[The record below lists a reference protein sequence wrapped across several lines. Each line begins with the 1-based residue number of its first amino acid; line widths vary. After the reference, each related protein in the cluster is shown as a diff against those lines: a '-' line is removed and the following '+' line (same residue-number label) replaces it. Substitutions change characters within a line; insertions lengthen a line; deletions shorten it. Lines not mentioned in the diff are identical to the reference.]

1 MDGKKTKSFTQSV
14 IILLAAQII
23 VKVLGMLYR
32 MVITNMDG
40 FGDIGNGYYSAG
52 FQVYTLLLAL
62 SSVGIPNAISKLIS
76 ERTALFDREG
86 ANQILKTALFIF
98 AVIGAVLSAGLYFF
112 AEPIADDLLDMDGAK
127 YTLAAL
133 SPSIFFVCVSSVFR
147 GYFSG
152 INKVQFMSISQI
164 IEQVLK
170 SALTIMFVFF
180 AIGSSPEW
188 MAAYANLATTAAT
201 VCGTLYLVFVYF
213 FKRERPVPSHTD
225 GRSVGFYAVA
235 CQILKIAV
243 PISLCSIISAVNR
256 IIDTATITRGIE
268 TAFAGGIPAYGDA
281 AAIVNPSAAQLDAAA
296 VRLSGMLSK
305 SDTLINL
312 PLALNIALATVLVP
326 SISACCARGDT
337 PMIQKYIGSSYLASI
352 LLILPCAVGYAV
364 LAAPIYHLIYPN
376 SALGYELLQLGT
388 VSLVF
393 TALNQTMTGALQGV
407 GKVYVP
413 AFALFVGC
421 IVKLIAN
428 RMLISIPQINIYGAV
443 IGSVLCQ
450 FAVFVIE
457 FYHLAKYLPRKKAG
471 KGVALKLF
479 ACNAVLAAAAFF
491 LYSTVYRA
499 TGITAAAIA
508 AAVILSALLY
518 GIGIV
523 WALPKEVCEKIPVLD
538 KVYQFFEKGMY
549 GIKKLW

>member
-1 MDGKKTKSFTQSV
+1 MIGKKTKSFTQSV

-76 ERTALFDREG
+76 ERTALSDHDG
-86 ANQILKTALFIF
+86 ADQILKAALIIF
-98 AVIGAVLSAGLYFF
+98 AVIGAVLSAGLYLF
-112 AEPIADDLLDMDGAK
+112 AKPIADDLLDMDGAK

-133 SPSIFFVCVSSVFR
+133 SPSIFFVCISSVFR

-152 INKVQFMSISQI
+152 INRVQFMSISQI

-170 SALTIMFVFF
+170 SALTIIFVFF

-201 VCGTLYLVFVYF
+201 VCGTVYLVFIYF
-213 FKRERPVPSHTD
+213 LKKEHNALSPAG
-225 GRSVGFYAVA
+225 GRSMEFYSVA
-235 CQILKIAV
+235 REILKIAV

-268 TAFAGGIPAYGDA
+268 TAFAGGIPAYGNA
-281 AAIVNPSAAQLDAAA
+281 AAIANPSAAQLDAAA

-337 PMIQKYIGSSYLASI
+337 PMIQKYIRSSYLASVI
-352 LLILPCAVGYAV
+352 LILPCAVGYAV

-376 SALGYELLQLGT
+376 ASLGYALLQFGT

-421 IVKLIAN
+421 VVKLIAN
-428 RMLISIPQINIYGAV
+428 RLLISMPQINIYGAV
-443 IGSVLCQ
+443 IGSALCQ
-450 FAVFVIE
+450 LTVFVIE
-457 FYHLAKYLPRKKAG
+457 FYHLSKYLPRKKDG
-471 KGVALKLF
+471 KGIVPKLF
-479 ACNAVLAAAAFF
+479 ACNAVLGIAAYF
-491 LYSTVYRA
+491 LYRTAYRV
-499 TGITAAAIA
+499 TGMNAAAIA

-523 WALPKEVCEKIPVLD
+523 WALPKEVCEKMPALD
-538 KVYQFFEKGMY
+538 KVYQFFEKSIY
-549 GIKKLW
+549 GIKKL